1 MVAWLAVLDG
11 RFFSKIFACRR
22 VEPEGAGSSPA
33 RPTNKLKV
41 ESWAGA
47 GWIDNLKFNGYGTV
61 FYCYGFGGV
70 LGGLDYLFCAE
81 V

>member
-1 MVAWLAVLDG
+1 MRGEMRTGRTGRTCRTCRTFLQPITAAEIWDVVVVVAWLAVLDG

-41 ESWAGA
+41 ES
-47 GWIDNLKFNGYGTV
+47 
-61 FYCYGFGGV
+61 
-70 LGGLDYLFCAE
+70 
-81 V
+81 

>member
-1 MVAWLAVLDG
+1 
-11 RFFSKIFACRR
+11 
-22 VEPEGAGSSPA
+22 
-33 RPTNKLKV
+33 LKV

>member
-1 MVAWLAVLDG
+1 MRVIDTIDVIEGIDTIDFCCLDWDVVVVVAWLAVLDG

-41 ESWAGA
+41 ES
-47 GWIDNLKFNGYGTV
+47 
-61 FYCYGFGGV
+61 
-70 LGGLDYLFCAE
+70 
-81 V
+81 